1 MFMRRK
7 EPPGSPSH
15 HVALESAVGFLHHIL
30 SIHRTT
36 EHAVGD
42 GKEVGTIGFKG
53 FHSVSSYVSTHE
65 NRWCSLW
72 AKSLNEDVR
81 HFCRG
86 GRLRYFLSNTN
97 SGWLTAARSNSSL
110 E

>member
-30 SIHRTT
+30 SIHRTPQ
-36 EHAVGD
+36 HAVGD

-53 FHSVSSYVSTHE
+53 FHSVSS
-65 NRWCSLW
+65 CSSWSQLIRTDVVPG
-72 AKSLNEDVR
+72 SLLLF
-81 HFCRG
+81 HLC
-86 GRLRYFLSNTN
+86 YFLSNTN
-97 SGWLTAARSNSSL
+97 TGWVSTARSNSSR
-110 E
+110 EESAVTP